1 MAFSRTRAC
10 VRRLLCSGWPST
22 RTPYLGRLKDPLK
35 EKRYQTISRFGE
47 GIREYQKVS
56 MFRSENSSNPHTP
69 RISNRSEHCTCLK
82 DVDTGYRQTALFD
95 RVVWCEKNS
104 KHLFPVGGLFFLFGR
119 SWVFGCVSWNFAICK
134 PCSWGFWSEAA
145 MAILETPAKVIARC
159 PEARESDCGVKRN
172 QTCSSISRA
181 FTSFHKYLQCLQVVT
196 THKCTGLFVCE
207 LFYAAEFS

>member
-1 MAFSRTRAC
+1 
-10 VRRLLCSGWPST
+10 
-22 RTPYLGRLKDPLK
+22 
-35 EKRYQTISRFGE
+35 
-47 GIREYQKVS
+47 
-56 MFRSENSSNPHTP
+56 
-69 RISNRSEHCTCLK
+69 
-82 DVDTGYRQTALFD
+82 
-95 RVVWCEKNS
+95 
-104 KHLFPVGGLFFLFGR
+104 
-119 SWVFGCVSWNFAICK
+119 
-134 PCSWGFWSEAA
+134 